1 MTSPYKTLGLLF
13 LLILTQQGAVEHEL
27 GHLFGAIRLE
37 ARVDAP
43 TSVDTA
49 CPLCAEFAQ
58 VVAPAFSRTFEVPTL
73 VLAEPELGADTGYSS
88 ITATGPTP
96 RSRGP
101 PSCS

>member
-1 MTSPYKTLGLLF
+1 MTRPYKALGLLF
-13 LLILTQQGAVEHEL
+13 LLILTQQGAVVHEL

-43 TSVDTA
+43 TGVDTA

-58 VVAPAFSRTFEVPTL
+58 VVAPAFGHTVEIPTL
-73 VLAEPELGADTGYSS
+73 VLAEPELGDQISHPA
-88 ITATGPTP
+88 ITAAVPTP

-101 PSCS
+101 PSFS